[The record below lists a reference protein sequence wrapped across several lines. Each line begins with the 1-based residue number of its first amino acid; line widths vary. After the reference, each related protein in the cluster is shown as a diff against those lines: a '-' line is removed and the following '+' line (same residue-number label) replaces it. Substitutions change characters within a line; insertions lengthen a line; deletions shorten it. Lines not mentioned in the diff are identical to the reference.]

1 LEYGWQ
7 SQHLQPGYYWG
18 IDEVKDILMLVAY
31 GPEGQSVIAEGIDLE
46 QLKDWSQKGL
56 LYCPNCRGKVHVR
69 GGPEKRT
76 QIHFAHQKG
85 ECAWSTESETIRHLR
100 GKLVLAEWLQKQFP
114 QANVSLEKRLP
125 EPNRVADI
133 FVNYADGRQ
142 WAIEFQCAPLEI
154 DEWIR
159 RHKAYIKADIQDTWI
174 IGSNRCEK
182 QEAFIEAIIASASE
196 VMFVDPLS
204 MPPLIWIRWAI
215 THDTLREYQVIKG
228 WVPSLEGWVG
238 RSRSKYGVTL
248 SGLLQDVCLDA
259 VGRFI
264 HPNRSVLDA
273 RISLLRKMRT
283 SPVIDEASLNAYLK
297 PIVGEEAMDVVLFP
311 MLHAYLLDPDLFK
324 RYNYGRGYG
333 GNFAGDTDRRRV
345 QQARIWLARL
355 AQRGFSAYW
364 LEKLVQEIPLVG
376 PYTAFANYVEMLA
389 FLSRGATNEQS

>member
-1 LEYGWQ
+1 LEYGLR

-18 IDEVKDILMLVAY
+18 IEEVKDSLMLVAY
-31 GPEGQSVIAEGIDLE
+31 GPEEQHVVARGIDLE
-46 QLKDWSQKGL
+46 QLKDWSQQGL

-76 QIHFAHQKG
+76 QMHFAHQKG
-85 ECAWSTESETIRHLR
+85 ECAWSTESETIGHVR
-100 GKLVLAEWLQKQFP
+100 GKLVLAEWLHKQFP
-114 QANVSLEKRLP
+114 QANVTLEKRLP

-142 WAIEFQCAPLEI
+142 RAIEFQCAPLEI

-159 RHKAYIKADIQDTWI
+159 RHKAYRKADVQDTWI
-174 IGSNRCEK
+174 IGSNRREK

-204 MPPLIWIRWAI
+204 MPPLVWIRWAI
-215 THDTLREYQVIKG
+215 TPDTLRELQVING
-228 WVPSLEGWVG
+228 WTPTLEGWVG

-248 SGLLQDVCLDA
+248 SGLLQDVRLDV

-264 HPNRSVLDA
+264 HPNRTELDA
-273 RISLLRKMRT
+273 RISLLRTMKT
-283 SPVIDEASLNAYLK
+283 SQVIDEASLNAYLK

-324 RYNYGRGYG
+324 RYNYGRDS
-333 GNFAGDTDRRRV
+333 GDHFTSDTERRRV

-355 AQRGFSAYW
+355 ARRGFSAEW
-364 LEKLVQEIPLVG
+364 LIKLVQEIPLVG

-389 FLSRGATNEQS
+389 FLSRGVTNEQN